1 MKGSLVPPCR
11 IHPSFYPFFPSEK
24 AAEAD
29 CTAMAK
35 IKAGNLH
42 SKEEELEEE
51 LKVELSQRHVAKVTG
66 SMASK
71 LSKIR
76 VVHKPITHVLTV
88 INQTW
93 KENLEKFYKGKK
105 YKPLDP
111 RPKKTRC

>member
-1 MKGSLVPPCR
+1 MPPCR

-76 VVHKPITHVLTV
+76 VVHKPITHVLSLTR
-88 INQTW
+88 
-93 KENLEKFYKGKK
+93 LGKRTSGNSIRARSTS
-105 YKPLDP
+105 PWIHGP
-111 RPKKTRC
+111 RKHAAD